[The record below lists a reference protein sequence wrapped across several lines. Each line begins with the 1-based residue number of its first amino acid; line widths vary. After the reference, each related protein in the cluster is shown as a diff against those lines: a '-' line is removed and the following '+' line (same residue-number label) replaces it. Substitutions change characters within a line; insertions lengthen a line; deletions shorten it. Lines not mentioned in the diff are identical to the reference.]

1 MLSECVSLSIAGLR
15 RKLHC
20 ANLCKACTDAT
31 ITSQSDAD
39 DLANCNIIS
48 GDVNLSEVS
57 GLITL
62 DGVTQISGSLNS
74 SLAVN
79 LESFSAPALQSING
93 SLNIVASVIITSLTF
108 PALTSIGS
116 LSFNAV
122 PYLQDISLR
131 KEGLTSVGNVSII
144 DTGLVQ
150 IGWLNMDTVENFVLK
165 NNPGLKT
172 LNLTALQNFTGDLD
186 ISGNDVDLAVTF
198 PNVTSGNSISV
209 NDLASVGMGSLQHLA
224 GNLDLSGDN
233 MSTISLPELV
243 SASSVDISGN
253 VNLESVDLSGLVTIN
268 GELGITSNDKLAN
281 ITLPSLE
288 AVSGNVTLT
297 GDDVSR

>member
-1 MLSECVSLSIAGLR
+1 MLSECVSLSITGL

-20 ANLCKACTDAT
+20 ANSFKACSDAT

-39 DLANCNIIS
+39 DLAHCNIIS

-62 DGVTQISGSLNS
+62 NGVTQISGSLNS

-79 LESFSAPALQSING
+79 LKSFSAPALESING

-122 PYLQDISLR
+122 PYLLDISLR
-131 KEGLTSVGNVSII
+131 KEGLTSVANVSII

-150 IGWLNMDTVENFVLK
+150 IDWLNMDTVENFVLK

-172 LNLTALQNFTGDLD
+172 LNLTALQNFTGGFD
-186 ISGNDVDLAVTF
+186 ISGNDVDLAVTL
-198 PNVTSGNSISV
+198 PNVTSGNSIIVS
-209 NDLASVGMGSLQHLA
+209 DLASVGMGSLQHLA
-224 GNLDLSGDN
+224 GNLELSGNN

-243 SASSVDISGN
+243 SASSVNISDN
-253 VNLESVDLSGLVTIN
+253 VNLKSVDLSGLVTIN
-268 GELGITSNDKLAN
+268 GELGITSNEKLAN